1 MGDEEHS
8 HGWRMTDSKL
18 TERDHVPCP
27 RGDGGRTVKSGRQ
40 RGRQRYLCKLCGRRF
55 SDPRLFRPGGRFP
68 NVQVGSALQWYFD
81 GLSYR
86 NVSLKVA
93 EVFKTKPPDRSAV
106 CNWVQL
112 YSRTAA
118 EALRDHRADTRGA
131 WLVASEYVRICGR
144 DFYLL
149 NVMDF
154 DSRYLLVSFLTEEW
168 SWGLKAQIMERAEAA
183 AFKLPKFIDVDHS
196 DDVARLLYDYDTRI
210 FRYVD
215 GDYIRSKIQYFLS
228 NGSSR
233 WPYDALRTMKTFP
246 TAQTFLDGWRIDYN
260 LFRPQDELD
269 GRTPASA
276 VGMEVPFSSWE
287 GVVRVAESIPA
298 DKPTSDRPT
307 LPWRPRRE
315 LAMRDSSRLPMS
327 RSDGG

>member
-1 MGDEEHS
+1 M
-8 HGWRMTDSKL
+8 
-18 TERDHVPCP
+18 
-27 RGDGGRTVKSGRQ
+27 
-40 RGRQRYLCKLCGRRF
+40 
-55 SDPRLFRPGGRFP
+55 
-68 NVQVGSALQWYFD
+68 QVGSALQWYFD

-131 WLVASEYVRICGR
+131 WLVASEYVKICGR

-154 DSRYLLVSFLTEEW
+154 DSHYLLVSFLTEEW
-168 SWGLKAQIMERAEAA
+168 SGRLKAQIMERAEAA
-183 AFKLPKFIDVDHS
+183 AFKLPKSIVGDRS
-196 DDVARLLYDYDTRI
+196 DQIAWLLYKDDPR
-210 FRYVD
+210 FDRYFD
-215 GDYIRSKIQYFLS
+215 GDYIRSNIQYFLS
-228 NGSSR
+228 SGSSR
-233 WPYDALRTMKTFP
+233 SPYDALRTMKTFP

-269 GRTPASA
+269 GGTPAKT
-276 VGMEVPFSSWE
+276 VGMEVPFFSWE
-287 GVVRVAESIPA
+287 GVVKVAKSIPA
-298 DKPTSDRPT
+298 DKPTSTVPI
-307 LPWRPRRE
+307 
-315 LAMRDSSRLPMS
+315 
-327 RSDGG
+327 

>member
-1 MGDEEHS
+1 
-8 HGWRMTDSKL
+8 MTDSKL

-86 NVSLKVA
+86 DVSLKVA
-93 EVFKTKPPDRSAV
+93 EVFKTKPPDRSTV
-106 CNWVQL
+106 FNWVQL
-112 YSRTAA
+112 YSRAAA
-118 EALRDHRADTRGA
+118 EALRDHRADTGGVR
-131 WLVASEYVRICGR
+131 LVAGEYVKINGR
-144 DFYLL
+144 HFRLWNVIDLDSHYLL
-149 NVMDF
+149 I
-154 DSRYLLVSFLTEEW
+154 SYLTEEW
-168 SWGLKAQIMERAEAA
+168 SEHVTAEVMERAEGAA
-183 AFKLPKFIDVDHS
+183 VNLPESIVVDRS
-196 DDVARLLYDYDTRI
+196 DQPIWPLHKDDTRLD
-210 FRYVD
+210 RYLV
-215 GDYIRSKIQYFLS
+215 GDYIRSNIHYFLS
-228 NGSSR
+228 SGSSR
-233 WPYDALRTMKTFP
+233 WPYGALRTMKTFP

-298 DKPTSDRPT
+298 DKSTSDRPT

-315 LAMRDSSRLPMS
+315 LAMRDSSRLPMA
-327 RSDGG
+327 RSDGC

>member
-1 MGDEEHS
+1 
-8 HGWRMTDSKL
+8 MTDSKL
-18 TERDHVPCP
+18 TARDHVPCP
-27 RGDGGRTVKSGRQ
+27 CGNGGRTVKSGRQ
-40 RGRQRYLCKLCGRRF
+40 RGRQRYLCKLCGGRF

-86 NVSLKVA
+86 DVSLKVA
-93 EVFKTKPPDRSAV
+93 EVFDTKPPDRSTV
-106 CNWVQL
+106 FNWVQL
-112 YSRTAA
+112 YSRAAA
-118 EALRDHRADTRGA
+118 EALRDHQADTRGA
-131 WLVASEYVRICGR
+131 WLVASENVRICGR

-154 DSRYLLVSFLTEEW
+154 DSHYLLVSFLTEEW
-168 SWGLKAQIMERAEAA
+168 RGRLKAPIMERAEAA
-183 AFKLPKFIDVDHS
+183 AFKLPESIDVDHS
-196 DDVARLLYDYDTRI
+196 DRVVWLLHDYDTRI
-210 FRYVD
+210 VRYFD
-215 GDYIRSKIQYFLS
+215 GDYIRSNIQYFLS

-233 WPYDALRTMKTFP
+233 SPYDALRTMKTFP

-260 LFRPQDELD
+260 LFRRQDELD
-269 GRTPASA
+269 GGTPART
-276 VGMEVPFSSWE
+276 VGMEVPFSTWE
-287 GVVRVAESIPA
+287 DVVRVAKSIPA

-315 LAMRDSSRLPMS
+315 LAMRDSSRLPMA